1 MIYNDASEAILFPH
15 FTGGDPNNPATPD
28 VTLFARASDPLVLE
42 QQINTIGQAQAVL
55 GRPLG
60 GIQLGGSGKG
70 EQFAAQ
76 LLFAVT
82 DTPIVGM
89 AFALGAGDG
98 IRVFCF
104 KGETPEA
111 INNNKN
117 LALQRALA
125 FTGSFDFQ
133 EYRGFEL
140 AGSNDGMSYMGLI
153 VVYRGTDLG

>member
-1 MIYNDASEAILFPH
+1 LARLKLASADRSVGSSSGDA
-15 FTGGDPNNPATPD
+15 G
-28 VTLFARASDPLVLE
+28 
-42 QQINTIGQAQAVL
+42 
-55 GRPLG
+55 
-60 GIQLGGSGKG
+60 
-70 EQFAAQ
+70 Q
-76 LLFAVT
+76 LLFAAT
-82 DTPIVGM
+82 DSPIVGM
-89 AFALGAGDG
+89 DFAVGAGDG

-140 AGSNDGMSYMGLI
+140 SGSNDGMSYMGLI